1 MCAVLCV
8 LIVRTSNLYQSRS
21 LFWEVSRRRP
31 FINFLNLT
39 NETCEDENVWDY
51 QENDCKDGQWFD
63 NVDYEMIFYADLLKV
78 SVPIVED
85 CHLTSFKT
93 VLAPLKSVSW
103 KTFIKFLSIIA
114 IILFCPSIVT
124 ILTGIS
130 WRHGH
135 KINILNWQINTVYKY
150 VTIKCC

>member
-8 LIVRTSNLYQSRS
+8 LIIQTSNLYQSRG

-63 NVDYEMIFYADLLKV
+63 NVDYEMIFSADLLKV

-93 VLAPLKSVSW
+93 VLPPLKSISW
-103 KTFIKFLSIIA
+103 ITFNKLLSIIA
-114 IILFCPSIVT
+114 NNFHQIVINYCEKPSPNHYQ
-124 ILTGIS
+124 LL
-130 WRHGH
+130 R
-135 KINILNWQINTVYKY
+135 
-150 VTIKCC
+150 